1 MTMEGQIDYL
11 LTRMISTE
19 HELFR
24 NKIHYTPRQGTEF
37 LRWKLGRPQYK
48 PNIHSA
54 RDFVHMISSGSVTS
68 GKPYEVILEDG
79 SRHNLEAIFS
89 NELALLEE
97 QERKMEKILLI
108 EQVAFGG
115 ST

>member
-1 MTMEGQIDYL
+1 MEGQIDYL
-11 LTRMISTE
+11 LTRVISTE
-19 HELFR
+19 HTLFR
-24 NKIHYTPRQGTEF
+24 NKIRHTPRQGTEF

-54 RDFVHMISSGSVTS
+54 RDFVHMICSGSATS
-68 GKPYEVILEDG
+68 GKPYEAILKDG

-97 QERKMEKILLI
+97 QERKMERILLI

-115 ST
+115 SA